1 MAFVLQTDASF
12 KGIGFR
18 ELYSGGL
25 SPAGQDT
32 EEQITVIKI
41 PGGNTS
47 VLQSA
52 GRTMNPVTIP
62 IACTSA
68 ALASLRGAV
77 GSNGSLVYHGG
88 TVTARLTKVGEPRK
102 AAMEDVYDVY
112 QASLTFYW

>member
-1 MAFVLQTDASF
+1 MPFTLQTDASF
-12 KGIGFR
+12 KGTGFR

-25 SPAGQDT
+25 SPAGLDT
-32 EEQITVIKI
+32 EEQIAVVKI

-52 GRTMNPVTIP
+52 GRTMAPVTLP
-62 IACTSA
+62 IACTGA

-77 GSNGSLVYHGG
+77 GSNGSLQYHGG
-88 TVTARLTKVGEPRK
+88 TVSARLAKVGEARK
-102 AAMEDVYDVY
+102 VAQYDLY

>member
-1 MAFVLQTDASF
+1 MAFTLQTDASF
-12 KGIGFR
+12 KGTGFR

-32 EEQITVIKI
+32 EEQVTVIKI
-41 PGGNTS
+41 PGGNAS

-88 TVTARLTKVGEPRK
+88 TVTARLTKVGEARK
-102 AAMEDVYDVY
+102 AAQYDVY